1 MICPKCKS
9 EDVVIRTETSKRE
22 KLQVGFFWVRKES
35 NCETKTTHRCLDCG
49 NEWEGEE

>member
-22 KLQVGFFWVRKES
+22 KIQVVFWVRKES
-35 NCETKTTHRCLDCG
+35 TCEAKTTHRCLDCG
-49 NEWEGEE
+49 HEWEDEA